1 MNIQESFAEIIR
13 GKSEMTEEFRTSIS
27 ELLANKEI
35 EKKEIAEEDE
45 LQDLDLGLDD
55 AEPVTEDENLNV
67 DNSDNMNN
75 ADNMSDD
82 SNADES
88 MEEGMLGAAL
98 GAAAGAALGGGALG
112 AAAGAAAGDYVTGD

>member
-1 MNIQESFAEIIR
+1 MNIQESFAEVIR

-35 EKKEIAEEDE
+35 EKKEVTEEDE

-55 AEPVTEDENLNV
+55 AEPVTEDENLNA
-67 DNSDNMNN
+67 DNLDNMNN

-88 MEEGMLGAAL
+88 MEEGMLVQRQVQQL
-98 GAAAGAALGGGALG
+98 
-112 AAAGAAAGDYVTGD
+112 VTMSQVTNRKIS